1 MVSVT
6 EKEIR
11 TIKKYYRWPATAV
24 AFLGSGVLEL
34 LYWVFLQMI
43 GSIVFHQ
50 RGGDDLTFYA
60 GLAVSLLC
68 LFLFLFQMISMI
80 WGVKGKKW
88 RAIVEKAQAQVS
100 QSDYTSTLLAANGA
114 IAAGRLMSHSKEKKV
129 QTAGQVAS
137 TIGGV
142 VSLFVIA
149 AMLLEIRKNAKTVAQ
164 LVGVKLPGAVVQVL
178 LIVFVPFLLLSAL
191 AVPGYLQSTRQ
202 IRSAMDAACVTVQE
216 LETTFDMACDST
228 YANDPHEQYWE
239 YGYDVSGS
247 FYHKEGDL
255 ESYIRVTVNN
265 EGVVDEV
272 AYCMDID
279 VSLSKQENLERCEAD
294 MARLN
299 QMLLSA
305 DVVFASKNLNDVHT
319 LNTDFVEQFQSA
331 SYYKEFRIRDDDAG
345 MYFSYSTDSEED
357 YNRYSSSY
365 IYVTVEPVEAEAD

>member
-34 LYWVFLQMI
+34 LYWIFLQMI

-50 RGGDDLTFYA
+50 KGGDDLTFYA

-68 LFLFLFQMISMI
+68 LSLFLFQMISMI

-88 RAIVEKAQAQVS
+88 QAIVEKAQAQVS

-191 AVPGYLQSTRQ
+191 AVPGYLQSARQ
-202 IRSAMDAACVTVQE
+202 IRTAMDVASVAVNE
-216 LETTFDMACDST
+216 LETTFESACDST
-228 YANDPHEQYWE
+228 YANDPYEHYRE
-239 YGYDVSGS
+239 YGYDVSGRL
-247 FYHKEGDL
+247 YHEGYDV
-255 ESYIRVTVNN
+255 ESYILVTVNN

-272 AYCMDID
+272 VYCMDID
-279 VSLSKQENLERCEAD
+279 VNLSKQENLDRCEAD

-299 QMLLSA
+299 RMLLSA
-305 DVVFASKNLNDVHT
+305 NVAFASENLHEIHT
-319 LNTDFVEQFQSA
+319 LDVDFVEQFQSA
-331 SYYKEFRIRDDDAG
+331 SYYKEFRISDDDAG
-345 MYFSYSTDSEED
+345 MYFVYYTDSEED

-365 IYVTVEPVEAEAD
+365 IYVTVEPVESKTD

>member
-34 LYWVFLQMI
+34 LYWAFLQMI

-191 AVPGYLQSTRQ
+191 AIPGYLQSARQ
-202 IRSAMDAACVTVQE
+202 IRSAMDVACVTVQE
-216 LETTFDMACDST
+216 LEATFETACDST
-228 YANDPHEQYWE
+228 YANDPHEQYRE

-247 FYHKEGDL
+247 FYHEEGDL

-279 VSLSKQENLERCEAD
+279 VNLSKQENLERCEAD

-299 QMLLSA
+299 RMLLSA
-305 DVVFASKNLNDVHT
+305 DVAFAGENLHKTHT
-319 LNTDFVEQFQSA
+319 LDADFVEQFQSS
-331 SYYKEFRIRDDDAG
+331 SYYEDFRIRDDDAG